1 MGKPPSH
8 TRGTQGACAA
18 AYSFISTIGV
28 GFVQCVLGAEL
39 CRSHLTVWILS
50 WCLTKLVGLQ
60 VSSLRNLSVEK
71 EPEGFGWVEVVR
83 FLASKEECPQG
94 CLPLPL
100 SVSAAMAIVC
110 LSGCGTREDGGLWR
124 WG

>member
-1 MGKPPSH
+1 MPGIANRGQIRNPQWGLDEEVGKPPSH

-71 EPEGFGWVEVVR
+71 EPEGFG
-83 FLASKEECPQG
+83 
-94 CLPLPL
+94 
-100 SVSAAMAIVC
+100 
-110 LSGCGTREDGGLWR
+110 
-124 WG
+124 